1 MLPNTLIDKTYI
13 FFLICMLLPSAQLI
27 LLIVIV
33 AGQFIAS
40 SLAPGAVIAVQSLN
54 VRLRDALTQGREDFK
69 ERASAFFYSGITDYI
84 TFRGNISD
92 FFFQFYYSKYKKNTR
107 SLARADTQKVRVETK

>member
-13 FFLICMLLPSAQLI
+13 FFLICMLLPYAQLI

-54 VRLRDALTQGREDFK
+54 VRLRDALKQVGRILK
-69 ERASAFFYSGITDYI
+69 KGPVLFFI
-84 TFRGNISD
+84 
-92 FFFQFYYSKYKKNTR
+92 QE
-107 SLARADTQKVRVETK
+107 L